1 MCLPA
6 RCLWLCALVLAG
18 LGVFAAVAQTSD
30 HPRLMAQVASGEV
43 IASAWSPDVRTALTG
58 GREFLRY
65 VGYRLNVNSVA
76 FSHDGQSVLT
86 GSEDGTVRLWNAGN
100 GKNLHTLKA
109 RAR

>member
-1 MCLPA
+1 
-6 RCLWLCALVLAG
+6 
-18 LGVFAAVAQTSD
+18 
-30 HPRLMAQVASGEV
+30 
-43 IASAWSPDVRTALTG
+43 
-58 GREFLRY
+58 
-65 VGYRLNVNSVA
+65 VA